1 VLALLLAAAN
11 LGVRLDDRTDIEGT
25 GLLLSIVIVLILGV
39 TGWLGG
45 ELSFRHRIG
54 VIPRR

>member
-1 VLALLLAAAN
+1 MLALLLAAAN